1 MKEILNQII
10 YNGNETE
17 QEYAFKLL
25 YQLCF
30 DDRIAHDI
38 FENKKLYDLIQKQSS
53 KQKNCD
59 GINFVLKNKIL
70 KTSTDVDLLQFG
82 QNQFQS
88 KTNVSDSASKEN
100 EKKSNHIMISYNR
113 ESREFCLKLK
123 AALERS
129 GLKCWIDVEN
139 ISGSSLDAMG
149 IEILFVYKIDKFF

>member
-1 MKEILNQII
+1 MLN
-10 YNGNETE
+10 
-17 QEYAFKLL
+17 
-25 YQLCF
+25 
-30 DDRIAHDI
+30 I

-88 KTNVSDSASKEN
+88 KTNVSDSASKAN

-149 IEILFVYKIDKFF
+149 IEILFVYRIDKFF